1 MAVLSGGQNVEKYFR
16 ELAQKVSRGGT
27 LDVGFMAG
35 ATYPSGQSVAMVA
48 AIQEFG
54 SARIPPRPF
63 MRNMIAAK
71 SAGWGPSAARIL
83 KQTNYDVKVTLD
95 MLGIGISDQLRASIN
110 SNTPPPN
117 APSTVARKGFSQT
130 LVDSGNLR
138 NSVTYRV
145 TIK

>member
-16 ELAQKVSRGGT
+16 DLAQKVSRGGT
-27 LDVGFMAG
+27 LEVGFMSNAK
-35 ATYPSGQSVAMVA
+35 YPDGTSVALVA

-63 MRNMIAAK
+63 FRNMIAAK

-83 KQTNYDVKVTLD
+83 VNTNYDTRATLD

-130 LVDSGNLR
+130 LIDTAMMR

-145 TIK
+145 KIT